1 MSLTIKKVVCIGLSV
16 SSCWLAQAGGWGQY
30 VDLNAIQ
37 MGLAFSVGKAM
48 AEASAKKNSST
59 STSAYTPSETPCQQ
73 TVSEEK
79 SVITTEGGS
88 TQNRIESLLKLANLK
103 YEIDKDGDY
112 KLRYDMGH
120 GRTQTIWAF
129 ANKEQLDEYELVYLM
144 SYAYHGT
151 LTKPQ
156 AVELLSDACKV
167 GSWSI
172 QKDKDDSEKVYVKFR
187 AMIPLSISPTD
198 FKTCCEA
205 ISTGADELEKK
216 WAETDEF

>member
-1 MSLTIKKVVCIGLSV
+1 MRLTMKKVVVIGLSV
-16 SSCWLAQAGGWGQY
+16 SSCWFAKASGWGQY
-30 VDLNAIQ
+30 VDPNLIQ
-37 MGLAFSVGKAM
+37 MATAFAVGQAM

-103 YEIDKDGDY
+103 YEIDKDGNY

-129 ANKEQLDEYELVYLM
+129 ANKEKQDEYELVYLM

-156 AVELLSDACKV
+156 AIELLSDGRKV
-167 GSWSI
+167 GSWGI
-172 QKDKDDSEKVYVKFR
+172 QKDTDDSEKVYVKFR

-198 FKTCCEA
+198 FRTCCGV
-205 ISTGADELEKK
+205 ISAVADELEKK
-216 WAETDEF
+216 WTDSDRF

>member
-129 ANKEQLDEYELVYLM
+129 ANKEKLDEYELVYLM

-156 AVELLSDACKV
+156 AIELLSDGRKV
-167 GSWSI
+167 GSWGI
-172 QKDKDDSEKVYVKFR
+172 QKDKDDSEKVYVKFQ

-198 FKTCCEA
+198 FRTCCGV
-205 ISTGADELEKK
+205 ISAAADALEEK